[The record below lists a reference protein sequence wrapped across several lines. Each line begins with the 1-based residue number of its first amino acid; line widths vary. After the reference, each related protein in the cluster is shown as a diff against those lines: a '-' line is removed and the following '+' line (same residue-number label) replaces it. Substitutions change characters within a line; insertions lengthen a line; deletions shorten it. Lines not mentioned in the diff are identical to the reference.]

1 MEDAVKRQ
9 RKTIGNVAG
18 KIKETAQARDEFKKI
33 KNIQWE
39 INREDLIYEK
49 QVIKKV
55 KNTIF
60 KSEKQKRPF
69 GKIIYSSAITL
80 NDTFKEQRNV
90 KKWHWQFQ
98 CICKTKKGK

>member
-39 INREDLIYEK
+39 INRDDLIY
-49 QVIKKV
+49 
-55 KNTIF
+55 
-60 KSEKQKRPF
+60 
-69 GKIIYSSAITL
+69 
-80 NDTFKEQRNV
+80 
-90 KKWHWQFQ
+90 
-98 CICKTKKGK
+98 